1 MSTETSILPLP
12 TSVPILKVDYRE
24 KTLIALLQPL
34 CQVATLDIGD
44 IQIVFNDKIEM
55 IFERKTL
62 ADLHSSVRD
71 GRYHEQKARVC
82 SNVALHRFIYIL
94 EGDLSNNI
102 SKYVNM
108 DVVYSAMLHTM
119 FRDGIVVYKTSGV
132 VETTSFLREIFER
145 FTSKTVDWCN
155 YLSRDTT
162 NCLNIVPDIKVLFQN
177 TKKSA
182 NINPSI
188 TFTNMLAQIP
198 GCSTKLAQTIVE
210 KYGTMNLLVCAYN
223 TQPDTKRKETLLKD
237 IPKIGPVLSKRIYH
251 YLFDDGTD
259 GTDGTTES

>member
-1 MSTETSILPLP
+1 MNTETSILPLP
-12 TSVPILKVDYRE
+12 ASVPVPLLKVDYRE
-24 KTLIALLQPL
+24 KALIALLQPQ

-44 IQIVFNDKIEM
+44 IQIVLNDKIEI

-82 SNVALHRFIYIL
+82 SNIALHRFIYIL

-102 SKYVNM
+102 SKYVNI
-108 DVVYSAMLHTM
+108 DVVYSAMLNTM

-132 VETTSFLREIFER
+132 VETTSFLREIFAR
-145 FTSKTVDWCN
+145 FTSKTLEWCN

-162 NCLNIVPDIKVLFQN
+162 TTSSLNIVPDIKVLFQN

-182 NINPSI
+182 NINPCI

-198 GCSTKLAQTIVE
+198 GCSTKLAHTIVE
-210 KYGTMNLLVCAYN
+210 KYSTMNLLVHAYN
-223 TQPDTKRKETLLKD
+223 TQPNIKSKEILLKD
-237 IPKIGPVLSKRIYH
+237 IPKIGPILSKRIYH
-251 YLFDDGTD
+251 YLFDDGT
-259 GTDGTTES
+259 TES

>member
-1 MSTETSILPLP
+1 MSTDTSNLPASASA
-12 TSVPILKVDYRE
+12 SVPILKVDYRE
-24 KTLIALLQPL
+24 KALIALLQPQ

-44 IQIVFNDKIEM
+44 IQIVLNDKIEI

-102 SKYVNM
+102 SKYINI
-108 DVVYSAMLHTM
+108 DVVYSAMLNTM
-119 FRDGIVVYKTSGV
+119 FRDGIGVYKTSGV
-132 VETTSFLREIFER
+132 VETTSFLREIFAR
-145 FTSKTVDWCN
+145 FTSKTVEWCN
-155 YLSRDTT
+155 YLSRDMTT
-162 NCLNIVPDIKVLFQN
+162 TSCLNIVPDIKVLFQN

-210 KYGTMNLLVCAYN
+210 KYASMNLLVQAYHTQSN
-223 TQPDTKRKETLLKD
+223 TKSKETLLKD

-251 YLFDDGTD
+251 YLFDV
-259 GTDGTTES
+259 GTTES

>member
-1 MSTETSILPLP
+1 MNTETSILPLP
-12 TSVPILKVDYRE
+12 VSVPILKIDYRE
-24 KTLIALLQPL
+24 KALIALLQPQ

-44 IQIVFNDKIEM
+44 IQIVLNDKIEM

-82 SNVALHRFIYIL
+82 SNVNLHRFIYIL

-102 SKYVNM
+102 SKYVNI
-108 DVVYSAMLHTM
+108 DVVYSAMLNTM
-119 FRDGIVVYKTSGV
+119 FRDGIGVYKTSGV
-132 VETTSFLREIFER
+132 VETTSFIREIFGR
-145 FTSKTVDWCN
+145 FTSKTVEWCN

-162 NCLNIVPDIKVLFQN
+162 SSLNIVPDIKVLFQN

-198 GCSTKLAQTIVE
+198 GCSTKLSHSIVE
-210 KYGTMNLLVCAYN
+210 KYSTMNLLVSAYN
-223 TQPDTKRKETLLKD
+223 TLPDTKSKETLLKD
-237 IPKIGPVLSKRIYH
+237 IPKIGPILSKRIYH
-251 YLFDDGTD
+251 YLFDEGS
-259 GTDGTTES
+259 DGTTES